1 MVMDVI
7 VGDTTASTCHYLYH
21 TTAEV
26 YEALQSDEAM
36 KNKYVPCNCN
46 VTVQHSQQK
55 VWWKS
60 SIKIYSDTPQ
70 DGADLPTV

>member
-1 MVMDVI
+1 MTPQPALVVI
-7 VGDTTASTCHYLYH
+7 YI

-26 YEALQSDEAM
+26 YEALQPDEAM
-36 KNKYVPCNCN
+36 KNKYVPCNFN

-60 SIKIYSDTPQ
+60 GIKIYSDTPQ
-70 DGADLPTV
+70 DEADLPTV